1 MRLLFCYSCWFI
13 VLVISFFPINAFG
26 QLLKGS
32 ADTIVVTPT
41 HDSIFI
47 FNHSA
52 TGSLFAKNPTGETA
66 NFEWA
71 KYDSTSASFGFKIS
85 MKTET
90 NTTSSLLSG
99 LTNGG
104 YRVHIIAPGID
115 QTYTAWVFINNKLT
129 VKIKEF
135 ELHAD
140 DGRKYVKYFSS
151 TCEALDLS
159 AVSKPEVYTFRNT
172 STNDKDSIQNRVKY
186 TWWADPAIEIF
197 NTDTT
202 YWFRANKSR
211 LPLDTTLFYVKGTD
225 RYGAVSKNDS
235 VWYPPILSKA
245 LFDMVDTFYTKD
257 EKNSAPFSVSF
268 RNKSKNTA
276 KSTWYFGIPV
286 NGKDSVIKHDTVL
299 IKQIYY
305 LPKTYKIRLIT
316 ESPDECIDSTSKDLT
331 IAPAQIGKESE
342 WPDAPN
348 VFTPNGDGTND
359 FFYIYNISIQ
369 QFRFSVYSR
378 WGKRV
383 YQHEGDG
390 TEMLNNWKGWDG
402 KINGFDASEGIYY
415 YVLEVLAWDK
425 DSQDKLKNK
434 GNFRGFF
441 YLFRQKTT
449 P

>member
-13 VLVISFFPINAFG
+13 VLVLSFFPINAFG

-32 ADTIVVTPT
+32 ADTIVVTPA

-52 TGSLFAKNPTGETA
+52 TGSLTVKNPTGENA
-66 NFEWA
+66 SFEWA
-71 KYDSTSASFGFKIS
+71 KYDSTSASFGFKPFGPVV
-85 MKTET
+85 
-90 NTTSSLLSG
+90 NGSSSSEQRN
-99 LTNGG
+99 LTNGC
-104 YRVHIIAPGID
+104 YRVHVTAPGID
-115 QTYTAWVFINNKLT
+115 QTYTGWVFINNKLT
-129 VKIKEF
+129 VKIDNF
-135 ELHAD
+135 EKHE
-140 DGRKYVKYFSS
+140 DGRKYVKYTSS

-159 AVSKPEVYTFRNT
+159 ASSKTEVYKFRNT
-172 STNDKDSIQNRVKY
+172 STNAKDSIQNRVKY
-186 TWWADPAIEIF
+186 LWWAVDSIESF
-197 NTDTT
+197 KTDTFKT
-202 YWFRANKSR
+202 FRANKYR
-211 LPLDTTLFYVKGTD
+211 LPSDTTLFYVKGTD
-225 RYGAVSKNDS
+225 RYGASKNDS
-235 VWYPPILSKA
+235 VWYPPVLSKA

-257 EKNSAPFSVSF
+257 EKNSAPFHVSF

-286 NGKDSVIKHDTVL
+286 NGKDTVIKKDTVM
-299 IKQIYY
+299 IEQIYQ

-316 ESPDECIDSTSKDLT
+316 KSPDECIDSTSKNLI
-331 IAPAQIGKESE
+331 IAPAQIGRESE

-348 VFTPNGDGTND
+348 VFTPNDDGTND

-369 QFRFSVYSR
+369 QFRFSVFSR

-402 KINGFDASEGIYY
+402 TINGFKASEGIYY

-425 DSQDKLKNK
+425 DSQNKLKNK

-441 YLFRQKTT
+441 YLFRQK
-449 P
+449 